1 MPRSLPH
8 HPKLEA
14 LGSVWTGLRRDGRLQ
29 LGWQGNCTSID
40 IILEEKKTLFGGGG
54 GCLFFAALFYYYFFL
69 PSHQICL
76 SHPIVCV
83 ALLQMD
89 VEQMPVCAAIKDCCF
104 DFCMSKANHEQ
115 TKQKKDLFIFS
126 FFFWSLPPL
135 FVVISHS
142 CFVSFVS
149 ISKCPPP
156 LGLWGTT
163 HTAIWPTTT
172 TGWEE
177 TPAETTG

>member
-1 MPRSLPH
+1 M
-8 HPKLEA
+8 
-14 LGSVWTGLRRDGRLQ
+14 WTGLWDGDGNLQ
-29 LGWQGNCTSID
+29 WGWRGNLSSID
-40 IILEEKKTLFGGGG
+40 IILEREKNSISMLDKLSFLFV
-54 GCLFFAALFYYYFFL
+54 CFLQHFFFFFL

-76 SHPIVCV
+76 SHPHSVCGF
-83 ALLQMD
+83 ATNGCRTNAILCCYQRLLL
-89 VEQMPVCAAIKDCCF
+89 CF
-104 DFCMSKANHEQ
+104 FLHVLSKSWTKTNTNPNQ
-115 TKQKKDLFIFS
+115 NKQKKARFVHFS